1 MPSKPRTSLA
11 THYLRYALG
20 NVLMIGAG
28 FVSFPIT
35 TRLLS
40 NEQFGVLSYWEAGL
54 LLLVAVVKLGGGDAI
69 VRFYPHGGDGSALS
83 RYATNFIVLPAL
95 VSLGVWLLAV
105 AAGGLAASAGWL
117 DAPTIALV
125 AIAQALPLVWG
136 GFVLRAMQARE
147 QSGLNTVVSV
157 LWRWL
162 IVAATLTMLL
172 LVQASA
178 TSVLIG
184 RLLAHL
190 LVAGVLL
197 VWLLRNI
204 EWWWRDRDLKYAR
217 EGMSYG
223 APLAMMEVSNILL
236 AYIDRV
242 MLKWLVG
249 DFASVGIYSIGYA
262 LASYV
267 DQLISTALNQALGP
281 VVNRVYAQDGA
292 AGVRALKARVLTPL
306 VYLCAGL
313 GAGVL
318 MVGRDFLAWLA
329 SADKAGSAPVF
340 MLLGVAFLVRPILY
354 TAGEGLL
361 LEKRSGTVFAV
372 TAGAAVANVLLN
384 LVLIPRFGFMG
395 AAYACCV
402 CVLGRQYL
410 LYRFCPADLRVLPS
424 GRVVAIALGLAL
436 ACLGVASATDLF
448 GLQGPFARLLA
459 ATGLLL
465 AGYAVPVLLL
475 DGDIRRTL
483 LRLRSGAAQGAS

>member
-1 MPSKPRTSLA
+1 MPPTPRTTLT

-40 NEQFGVLSYWEAGL
+40 NAEFGVLSYWEAGL

-69 VRFYPHGGDGSALS
+69 VRFYPHGGGSPEMS
-83 RYATNFIVLPAL
+83 RYATNFVVLPAL
-95 VSLGVWLLAV
+95 VSLAVWLLAMAATTV
-105 AAGGLAASAGWL
+105 AALAGWI
-117 DAPTIALV
+117 DAPTIAMV
-125 AIAQALPLVWG
+125 AVAQALPLVWG

-162 IVAATLTMLL
+162 IVAATLGMLL
-172 LVQASA
+172 LVEASA
-178 TSVLIG
+178 SSVLIG
-184 RLLAHL
+184 RFFAHL
-190 LVAGVLL
+190 LIAGVLL
-197 VWLLRNI
+197 VWLLRNV
-204 EWWWRDRDLKYAR
+204 EWWWRDRDLKYAQ

-236 AYIDRV
+236 GYIDRV
-242 MLKWLVG
+242 MIKWLLG

-262 LASYV
+262 LAGYV

-281 VVNRVYAQDGA
+281 VVNRVYALDGA

-313 GAGVL
+313 AAGVL

-361 LEKRSGTVFAV
+361 LEKRSGVVFAV

-384 LVLIPRFGFMG
+384 LLLIPRFGFMG
-395 AAYACCV
+395 AAYASCV

-410 LYRFCPADLRVLPS
+410 LYRFCPADLRVLPRA
-424 GRVVAIALGLAL
+424 RVVGIALAL
-436 ACLGVASATDLF
+436 ALGCVAFARVTDLF
-448 GLQGPFARLLA
+448 GIDEHFLRLLA
-459 ATGLLL
+459 AAALLL
-465 AGYAVPVLLL
+465 VGYALPVLLL
-475 DGDIRRTL
+475 DGEMRRTL
-483 LRLRSGAAQGAS
+483 LGWRARPAPAA